1 MSLSCHLQ
9 FDGQCEAA
17 IRCYQGI
24 LGGEITT
31 LLRFGES
38 PLGAQVPPDWQARI
52 LHAHLQIGALSLLG
66 SDAFPGTYQRPQGF
80 AVTLGMAALTQAAS
94 VFEALADG
102 GQIQMPFQACFWTP
116 GFGVLVDRFGIP
128 WEVNC
133 DPGSLPE
140 PTDRA

>member
-1 MSLSCHLQ
+1 MSLSCHLI

-17 IRCYQGI
+17 FRRYQAV
-24 LGGEITT
+24 LGGAITV

-38 PLGAQVPPDWQARI
+38 PLGAQVPADWQARI
-52 LHAHLQIGALSLLG
+52 LHANLQIGALSLLG
-66 SDAFPGTYQRPQGF
+66 SDAFPGTYARPQGF
-80 AVTLGMAALTQAAS
+80 AVTLGLAEPAEAAR

-102 GQIQMPFQACFWTP
+102 GQIQMPFQPTFWTP

-133 DPGSLPE
+133 DPDKP
-140 PTDRA
+140 